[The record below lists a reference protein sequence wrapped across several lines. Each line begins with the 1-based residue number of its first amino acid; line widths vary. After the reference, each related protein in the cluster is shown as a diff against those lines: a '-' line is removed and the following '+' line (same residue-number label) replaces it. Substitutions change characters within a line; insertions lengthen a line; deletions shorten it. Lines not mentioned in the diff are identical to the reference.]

1 MSEPKVLEVHI
12 LLDSTN
18 MSSRHCEYSLQQDG
32 ASHTALLYAALQG
45 LARPGLGEV
54 GMAIFYR
61 LLAEQVRLMAEG
73 LALPAECICACVTP
87 ALGHHGPT

>member
-1 MSEPKVLEVHI
+1 MSEPKVLGLHI

-18 MSSRHCEYSLQQDG
+18 MSSRHYDCSLQQDG
-32 ASHTALLYAALQG
+32 ASHTASLYATLQG

-61 LLAEQVRLMAEG
+61 MLAEQVRLMAEG
-73 LALPAECICACVTP
+73 LALPAE
-87 ALGHHGPT
+87 